1 MRRLSSPPTRPKLA
15 LLKPTHATGGKAT
28 LRATVTTNG
37 TPGTVFFKY
46 GRTTAYD
53 KATTPVT
60 VDANTVAR
68 TITEA
73 LTGLDDGK
81 TYNFQFVFLNAGG
94 SEGPKT
100 ANAKTN
106 TVPRALDDTE
116 AISKLASVEIDVL
129 ANDSDA
135 DADTLLRAVDADG
148 GAEVFAARVV
158 LKARFANVETVTFY
172 SKGEYVSMNCRI
184 PVK

>member
-1 MRRLSSPPTRPKLA
+1 MSLKGIMKMLSVRLDDAEFSALSRLSEQLGETRSQIVKRSIAEPS
-15 LLKPTHATGGKAT
+15 
-28 LRATVTTNG
+28 RA
-37 TPGTVFFKY
+37 
-46 GRTTAYD
+46 RRIRR
-53 KATTPVT
+53 
-60 VDANTVAR
+60 VAR